1 MIVLLAYISF
11 ILDFVTTVTLG
22 ATIPHSAASIWC
34 TSRYIINVR
43 TPSAIKAKVVFHSQA
58 RRIAGEDEAEAIRK
72 NGIEY
77 TLEQADLGTGG
88 NTIDIQ
94 NIQYV
99 GDPAF
104 NKRDVIDFDVEFP
117 GKELPTP
124 NKGQMSWTLNA
135 NNELEL
141 NARLVNPQGVMMALI
156 SKWKVLPNSRTSFMI
171 PSGVN
176 SNLPKP
182 EHMESTGQR
191 VKWADKLT
199 SKKTFDPDDP
209 LEPKGARG
217 RN

>member
-1 MIVLLAYISF
+1 MLVLLAYIFF

-22 ATIPHSAASIWC
+22 ATIPHSA
-34 TSRYIINVR
+34 IINVR

-58 RRIAGEDEAEAIRK
+58 RRIAGEDEAEAIRES
-72 NGIEY
+72 GIEY
-77 TLEQADLGTGG
+77 ILERADLGTGG

-104 NKRDVIDFDVEFP
+104 NKRDVIDFD
-117 GKELPTP
+117 ELPTP

-141 NARLVNPQGVMMALI
+141 NARLINPQGVMMALI
-156 SKWKVLPNSRTSFMI
+156 SKWAVLPNSRTSFMI

-176 SNLPKP
+176 PNLPKP
-182 EHMESTGQR
+182 KPKGSTGQK

>member
-1 MIVLLAYISF
+1 MHLKICQVLTHFFISQ
-11 ILDFVTTVTLG
+11 
-22 ATIPHSAASIWC
+22 
-34 TSRYIINVR
+34 IINVR

-171 PSGVN
+171 PVRLGVDCVFVFMLI
-176 SNLPKP
+176 NLHLFPRN
-182 EHMESTGQR
+182 R
-191 VKWADKLT
+191 VA
-199 SKKTFDPDDP
+199 
-209 LEPKGARG
+209 
-217 RN
+217 